1 MASSVP
7 TGTQQGLSFLVKAT
21 PHLPKNFLVSLIVSD
36 TKWIPV
42 GNVKVRFRYPIPVVL
57 DTSWIPRNPY
67 PIPIGIQL
75 VADTSM
81 FSIR

>member
-1 MASSVP
+1 LHRESTSSLSAASKPRSVR
-7 TGTQQGLSFLVKAT
+7 T
-21 PHLPKNFLVSLIVSD
+21 LPKKFLVSLIVSD

-81 FSIR
+81 FGIR

>member
-1 MASSVP
+1 M
-7 TGTQQGLSFLVKAT
+7 
-21 PHLPKNFLVSLIVSD
+21 VSD

-42 GNVKVRFRYPIPVVL
+42 GNVKVRFRYPIPVVS

-81 FSIR
+81 FGIR